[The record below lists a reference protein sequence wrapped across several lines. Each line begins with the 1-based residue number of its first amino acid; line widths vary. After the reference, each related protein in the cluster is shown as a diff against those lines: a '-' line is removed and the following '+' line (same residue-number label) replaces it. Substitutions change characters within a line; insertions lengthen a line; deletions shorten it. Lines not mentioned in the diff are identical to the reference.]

1 MGLVPD
7 STYLSKAHPDYKVR
21 ANDTCRG
28 SQKTDDFDKPG
39 TRPRYT
45 QLPVPFSH
53 ENPFGT
59 VDLLRVVFRRRMSLR
74 AGLNMSKHD
83 GCGSPKLH
91 THTPI
96 ALRTPLHCGLSI
108 LVCSCL
114 FFGAQQCRAHAQ
126 QDVAEAA
133 RQERARKDQ
142 SKKARHVYTDEDLK
156 HDKILTPE
164 DEARMAADRKQT
176 PPVESAADTLDASAD
191 VGQLP
196 LGDIARRY
204 RNAKRALQAPPFHLP
219 FDEPVL
225 AEPLFAAPE
234 FVAPVAPAPVSPEP
248 VAPVVSAPAV
258 VTSRSNFAPV
268 RPRISPSQPKAAAGP
283 AMNQPALRRVD
294 PFARRL
300 TPAAPSTIAPTQGA
314 SHRAIPAPPAPS
326 VVPKTPKIATK
337 APQLSGAQLT
347 FPQPSNPAVMPAPA
361 KPHLAL
367 SAPPAPSAIASAPNV
382 APMAPQLKGLHP
394 GFESSISVATPAPA
408 QPRVTI
414 PPAPAPSLAP
424 STLNLTPIA
433 PQLESTATFAQP
445 AGSISTPAPAKPHIA
460 ISTPP
465 SPLVAP
471 STTSA
476 APAAPRFS
484 VLRPTFTAPSAPE
497 IAPAPAPEA
506 PADKTIAAPPS
517 PSAVPS
523 APKAAPA
530 PPRFSL
536 FRRTFTP
543 PTVSEIAPV
552 PPAPVAPAVTAPWV
566 APVQKVVVQPGDS
579 LWSLAVQHLGRG
591 SRWHELLASNPSVMD
606 PKRIAV
612 GTEIVVP
619 ENASSR
625 VTVTDKVIVQ
635 KGDTLSKIA
644 QAQYRRGTAW
654 RCIAA
659 ANPQIQDAN
668 RIFEGQ
674 ELLLPAN
681 CER

>member
-1 MGLVPD
+1 
-7 STYLSKAHPDYKVR
+7 
-21 ANDTCRG
+21 
-28 SQKTDDFDKPG
+28 
-39 TRPRYT
+39 
-45 QLPVPFSH
+45 
-53 ENPFGT
+53 
-59 VDLLRVVFRRRMSLR
+59 
-74 AGLNMSKHD
+74 MSKHD

-96 ALRTPLHCGLSI
+96 ALRTPLRCGLSV

-114 FFGAQQCRAHAQ
+114 LFGAQQCRAHAQ

-176 PPVESAADTLDASAD
+176 PPVEPATDTLDASAE

-204 RNAKRALQAPPFHLP
+204 RNAKRALQAAPFHLP

-258 VTSRSNFAPV
+258 VTSRSSFAPV
-268 RPRISPSQPKAAAGP
+268 WPHISPSQPKAAAAP

-300 TPAAPSTIAPTQGA
+300 TPAAPVAVTPEQVL
-314 SHRAIPAPPAPS
+314 SHRSIPAPSASP
-326 VVPKTPKIATK
+326 VVPTAPKIAAK
-337 APQLSGAQLT
+337 APQLSGTEPT
-347 FPQPSNPAVMPAPA
+347 FAQPSHTAVMPAPA
-361 KPHLAL
+361 KPPITI
-367 SAPPAPSAIASAPNV
+367 SAPSAPSAIATQPNDV
-382 APMAPQLKGLHP
+382 PAAPQLKGLHP
-394 GFESSISVATPAPA
+394 SFDSSISIATPAPA
-408 QPRVTI
+408 KPRVTI
-414 PPAPAPSLAP
+414 HPAPVPSLAP
-424 STLNLTPIA
+424 STLNVTPIA
-433 PQLESTATFAQP
+433 PQLESTETFARP
-445 AGSISTPAPAKPHIA
+445 AGSISTPTPAKPHIA
-460 ISTPP
+460 ISTLP

-497 IAPAPAPEA
+497 IAPAPPPEV
-506 PADKTIAAPPS
+506 PARKAIAAPPS
-517 PSAVPS
+517 PSVVPS
-523 APKAAPA
+523 ARKAAPA

-543 PTVSEIAPV
+543 PPATEIAPI
-552 PPAPVAPAVTAPWV
+552 PSATAPAPIAAPLV
-566 APVQKVVVQPGDS
+566 APVQKVPVQKVIVQPGDS

-591 SRWHELLASNPSVMD
+591 SRWHELLVVNPSVMD

-619 ENASSR
+619 EKASAR

-644 QAQYRRGTAW
+644 QTQYRRGTAW

-674 ELLLPAN
+674 ELSLPAN